1 MRLLSAA
8 TGLIFIGLFSLP
20 ATADT
25 LTMPPKDRVPAER
38 AGAEFEMPA
47 KGMSMRQVEARF
59 STPEHKA
66 APVGDPPI
74 TRWKYD
80 EFTVYFEHQYVIH
93 SVLNR

>member
-25 LTMPPKDRVPAER
+25 LTMPPKDRAPTER
-38 AGAEFEMPA
+38 VEVEIEMPA
-47 KGMSMRQVEARF
+47 KGMSMRQVEKRF
-59 STPEHKA
+59 GPPEQKA

-80 EFTVYFEHQYVIH
+80 DFTVYFEHQYVIH